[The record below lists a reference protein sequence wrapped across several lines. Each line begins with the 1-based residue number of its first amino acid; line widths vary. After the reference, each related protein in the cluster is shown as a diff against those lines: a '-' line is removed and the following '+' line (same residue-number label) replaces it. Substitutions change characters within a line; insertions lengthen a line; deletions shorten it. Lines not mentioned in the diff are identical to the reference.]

1 MTPISN
7 FSHLYILANSQ
18 SQPTHA
24 LILAKKLAQ
33 LASQQ
38 GIDAQ
43 ILASID
49 ELPSDDDHSLLL
61 SVGDR
66 LTSASVKQQVITI
79 AIAAA
84 DNPELALHEALTGQP
99 QSATPKTYP
108 SAPVASKL
116 ATQYNAK
123 DVVDSASSHQALNH
137 QVLSPQAPLR
147 FVAITACPT
156 GVAHTF
162 MAADALKLGAEKL
175 GYAINVETQ
184 GSVGAKN
191 ILTDEQIANADYVIL
206 ATDIEVNAER
216 FHGKKIYRTSTGM
229 ALKQTDKTFA
239 DAIVNAKVESTT
251 STTATSPTH
260 KSKEKTG
267 IYKHLMTGVSFM
279 LPIVVAGG
287 LLIAM
292 SFVFGI
298 KAFEVE
304 GSLASV
310 LMQTGK
316 AAFTLMI
323 PILAG
328 YIAYS
333 IADRAGLAAGLI
345 GGLLASQLGA
355 GFLGAIVAG
364 FLAGY
369 IARFLAQKLRL
380 PQTMEALKPILIIPL
395 ISSLLIGLLMFYVV
409 GQPVAAALHAMET
422 FLTNLGTGNSVL
434 LGLVL
439 GAMMC
444 VDMGGPINKAAYT
457 FSVGL
462 LTLAVPNQFPIAAA
476 MAGGMTPA
484 IGMGIAT
491 WLARSKF
498 TQEERNAGNAAA
510 VLGLCFISEGAIPFA
525 AKDPSRVIP
534 SCVAGGAVA
543 GALVGLFH
551 TTVAAP
557 HGGIFVLLVP
567 NAINKPLMYIM
578 AILVGSLVTG
588 ALYAILK
595 PKLINN
601 PNQPLLKAV

>member
-1 MTPISN
+1 MTQPPNDLTLS
-7 FSHLYILANSQ
+7 ILANSQ

-24 LILAKKLAQ
+24 LILAKKLAK

-38 GIDAQ
+38 GITAQ
-43 ILASID
+43 VLTDNQNLSNISTDNHLLIAVGEPIVNAPCPQQTID
-49 ELPSDDDHSLLL
+49 
-61 SVGDR
+61 
-66 LTSASVKQQVITI
+66 
-79 AIAAA
+79 IAAA
-84 DNPELALHEALTGQP
+84 NNLELALHEALTGQP
-99 QSATPKTYP
+99 QTAKALSHVQPNSTAVNLQPVQSQSLSAKP
-108 SAPVASKL
+108 SA
-116 ATQYNAK
+116 
-123 DVVDSASSHQALNH
+123 DM
-137 QVLSPQAPLR
+137 PLQ

-175 GYAINVETQ
+175 GYQIAVETQ

-191 ILTDEQIANADYVIL
+191 ILTDAQIADADYVIL
-206 ATDIEVNAER
+206 ATDIEVNADR
-216 FHGKKIYRTSTGM
+216 FVGKKIYRTSTGM

-239 DAIVNAKVESTT
+239 DAIANANVENSHTAGSTGLVV
-251 STTATSPTH
+251 
-260 KSKEKTG
+260 SKNEKTG

-304 GSLASV
+304 GSMASV

-333 IADRAGLAAGLI
+333 IADRAGLVAGLV
-345 GGLLASQLGA
+345 GGLLSAQLGA

-409 GQPVAAALHAMET
+409 GQPVAYALHAMEI
-422 FLTNLGTGNSVL
+422 FLTDLGTGNLVL

-462 LTLAVPNQFPIAAA
+462 LTLATPNQFPIAAA

-491 WLARSKF
+491 WLARQKF
-498 TQEERNAGNAAA
+498 TVDERNAGNAAF

-534 SCVAGGAVA
+534 SCVAGGAVT

-557 HGGIFVLLVP
+557 HGGIFVLLIP
-567 NAINKPLMYIM
+567 NAINKPLMYVL
-578 AILVGSLVTG
+578 AIAIGSLVTG
-588 ALYAILK
+588 VVYALLK
-595 PKLINN
+595 PKLITTSVQNN
-601 PNQPLLKAV
+601 KVTLSAI